1 MNVKVSYFQ
10 IAGFI
15 IKFVFYPCPPSL
27 YTHENTQ
34 IFLEE
39 AFQDFLIEE
48 IKNKSIKADYTIEF
62 HHQKMFNILFKDKK
76 QYLLISTNTNR
87 KLKTFYDLSFS
98 QITYL
103 LTKAVN
109 ELLVLDGFIIHS
121 SAICKNNLAYLFLGQ
136 SGAGKSTI
144 ISLLKK
150 KYTPLADDS
159 VIIRK
164 KQNKFFL
171 YQIPVKEKPDFIYKS
186 KNKYAIK
193 KIYFLKKSKELKVEK
208 IKNKEK
214 ILTKITRQFWIERP
228 NKNQVKLMLDF
239 IEKNDFYF
247 LYFPKNESLVNN
259 LFTKE

>member
-1 MNVKVSYFQ
+1 MNIKVSYFQ

-15 IKFVFYPCPPSL
+15 IKFVFYPCSSFL
-27 YTHENTQ
+27 NTQDNTQ
-34 IFLEE
+34 IFIEE
-39 AFQDFLIEE
+39 AFQEFLLEE
-48 IKNKSIKADYTIEF
+48 INKKYFKADYTIEF
-62 HHQKMFNILFKDKK
+62 HHREMFNMLFKDKG
-76 QYLLISTNTNR
+76 QYLLISEGNKR
-87 KLKTFYDLSFS
+87 KVKTFYDISFA
-98 QITYL
+98 QLTNL
-103 LTKAVN
+103 LTRVVN
-109 ELLVLDGFIIHS
+109 ELLALDGFIIHS

-214 ILTKITRQFWIERP
+214 ILTKIMRQFWIEKP

-239 IEKNDFYF
+239 IAKNDFYF
-247 LYFPKNESLVNN
+247 LYFPKNETLVNN